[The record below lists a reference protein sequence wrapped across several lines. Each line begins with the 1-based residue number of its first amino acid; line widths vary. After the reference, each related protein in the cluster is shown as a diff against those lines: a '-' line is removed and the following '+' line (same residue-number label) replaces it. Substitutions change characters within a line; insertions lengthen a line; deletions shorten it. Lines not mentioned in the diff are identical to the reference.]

1 MKKFLIIIVT
11 GLLWFNVLFAKTITI
26 EDRVILNVPENFQYL
41 KSETPGEILESLV
54 PFVGSNVKSYLVGT
68 NKSIKF
74 TKLYQESPDTI
85 YEPIYVKLEKKNFT
99 SEQAQMK
106 FVVREIKKIFKKVGY
121 EGVLWI
127 LFGDDKLE
135 DIDDELYQF
144 VTEIR
149 NMNDNEIKKEL
160 KDINK
165 DFVDGIRNSF
175 GEMSRFIK
183 ISKFNIKKSQ
193 FNDPMISFFIKYNIQ
208 GFSGLTDQL
217 LSELKKKDI
226 VLIEDVCESH
236 GAKHNNRKLGTFGL
250 ISNFSFYYAHH
261 LSTIEGGMICTN
273 DENVYQIA
281 RMLRSHGMIRQSTD
295 QNIVSK

>member
-1 MKKFLIIIVT
+1 
-11 GLLWFNVLFAKTITI
+11 
-26 EDRVILNVPENFQYL
+26 
-41 KSETPGEILESLV
+41 
-54 PFVGSNVKSYLVGT
+54 
-68 NKSIKF
+68 
-74 TKLYQESPDTI
+74 
-85 YEPIYVKLEKKNFT
+85 
-99 SEQAQMK
+99 MK

-208 GFSGLTDQL
+208 GFSGSLDFLGFVKNEKPIIL
-217 LSELKKKDI
+217 LFECINTCPSGNKSLKKIIKPTFEQSIKVEKTLSLSQNSDL
-226 VLIEDVCESH
+226 VKQLEALNNLYKS
-236 GAKHNNRKLGTFGL
+236 GALTKKEFEKAKKKLL
-250 ISNFSFYYAHH
+250 N
-261 LSTIEGGMICTN
+261 
-273 DENVYQIA
+273 
-281 RMLRSHGMIRQSTD
+281 
-295 QNIVSK
+295 

>member
-1 MKKFLIIIVT
+1 MKNFLIIIVT
-11 GLLWFNVLFAKTITI
+11 GLLWCNISIAKTINI

-41 KSETPGEILESLV
+41 KNETPGEILEFIIPL
-54 PFVGSNVKSYLVGT
+54 VGSNVKSYLVGT

-74 TKLYQESPDTI
+74 AKLYQESPDTI

-208 GFSGLTDQL
+208 GFSGSLDFLGFVKNEKPIIL
-217 LSELKKKDI
+217 LFECINTCPSGNKSLKKIIKPTFEQSIKVEKTLSLSQNSDLVKQLEALNNLYKSG
-226 VLIEDVCESH
+226 VLTKEEFEN
-236 GAKHNNRKLGTFGL
+236 AKKKLL
-250 ISNFSFYYAHH
+250 N
-261 LSTIEGGMICTN
+261 
-273 DENVYQIA
+273 
-281 RMLRSHGMIRQSTD
+281 
-295 QNIVSK
+295 

>member
-1 MKKFLIIIVT
+1 MKNFLIIIVT
-11 GLLWFNVLFAKTITI
+11 GLLWCNISIAKTINI

-41 KSETPGEILESLV
+41 KNETPGEILEFIIPLV
-54 PFVGSNVKSYLVGT
+54 GNNVKSYLVGT

-74 TKLYQESPDTI
+74 AKLYQESPDTI
-85 YEPIYVKLEKKNFT
+85 YEPIYVKLKKKNFT

-106 FVVREIKKIFKKVGY
+106 YVAREIKKLFKKVGY

-165 DFVDGIRNSF
+165 DFVDGIRDSF

-193 FNDPMISFFIKYNIQ
+193 FNDPMISFFIKYNMQ
-208 GFSGLTDQL
+208 GFSGSLDFLGFVKNEKPIIL
-217 LSELKKKDI
+217 LFECINTCPSGNKSLKKIIKPTFEQSIKVEKTLSLSQNSDL
-226 VLIEDVCESH
+226 VKQLEALNDLYKS
-236 GAKHNNRKLGTFGL
+236 GALTKEEFEKAKKKLL
-250 ISNFSFYYAHH
+250 N
-261 LSTIEGGMICTN
+261 
-273 DENVYQIA
+273 
-281 RMLRSHGMIRQSTD
+281 
-295 QNIVSK
+295 

>member
-1 MKKFLIIIVT
+1 MKNFLIIIVT
-11 GLLWFNVLFAKTITI
+11 GLLWCNISIAKTINI

-41 KSETPGEILESLV
+41 KNETPGEILEFIIPL
-54 PFVGSNVKSYLVGT
+54 VGSNVKSYLVGT

-74 TKLYQESPDTI
+74 AKLYQESPDTI

-208 GFSGLTDQL
+208 GFSGSLDFLGFVKNEKPIIL
-217 LSELKKKDI
+217 LFECINTCPSGNKSLKKIIKPTFEQSIKVEKTLSLSQNSDLVKQLEALNI
-226 VLIEDVCESH
+226 LYKS
-236 GAKHNNRKLGTFGL
+236 GALTKKEFEKAKKKLL
-250 ISNFSFYYAHH
+250 N
-261 LSTIEGGMICTN
+261 
-273 DENVYQIA
+273 
-281 RMLRSHGMIRQSTD
+281 
-295 QNIVSK
+295 

>member
-11 GLLWFNVLFAKTITI
+11 GLLWCNILLAKTINI

-41 KSETPGEILESLV
+41 KTETPGEMLESIV

-85 YEPIYVKLEKKNFT
+85 YEPIYEKLEKKNFT

-106 FVVREIKKIFKKVGY
+106 YVVKEIKKLFKKVGY

-135 DIDDELYQF
+135 DIDDELYQV

-160 KDINK
+160 KDLKKN
-165 DFVDGIRNSF
+165 FVDEIKDSF
-175 GEMSRFIK
+175 GEMSRFIE
-183 ISKFNIKKSQ
+183 ISTFNIKKNQ
-193 FNDPMISFFIKYNIQ
+193 FNDPMISFLIKYNMQ
-208 GFSGLTDQL
+208 GFSGSIDFLGFVKNEKPIILVFECINTCP
-217 LSELKKKDI
+217 SGSRSLKKIIKPTFEQSIKVEKTSSLSQNSDLVKQLEALNDLYKSG
-226 VLIEDVCESH
+226 VLTKEEFEK
-236 GAKHNNRKLGTFGL
+236 AKKKLL
-250 ISNFSFYYAHH
+250 N
-261 LSTIEGGMICTN
+261 
-273 DENVYQIA
+273 
-281 RMLRSHGMIRQSTD
+281 
-295 QNIVSK
+295 

>member
-1 MKKFLIIIVT
+1 VKNFLIIIVT
-11 GLLWFNVLFAKTITI
+11 GLLWCNISIAKTINI

-41 KSETPGEILESLV
+41 KNETPGEILEFIIPL
-54 PFVGSNVKSYLVGT
+54 VGSNVKSYLVGT

-74 TKLYQESPDTI
+74 AKLYQESPDTI

-208 GFSGLTDQL
+208 GFSGSLDFLGFVKNEKPIIL
-217 LSELKKKDI
+217 LFECINTCPSGNKSLKKIIKPTFEQSIKVEKILSLSQNSDL
-226 VLIEDVCESH
+226 VKQLETLNNLYKS
-236 GAKHNNRKLGTFGL
+236 GALTKKEFEKAKKKLL
-250 ISNFSFYYAHH
+250 N
-261 LSTIEGGMICTN
+261 
-273 DENVYQIA
+273 
-281 RMLRSHGMIRQSTD
+281 
-295 QNIVSK
+295 

>member
-1 MKKFLIIIVT
+1 VKNFLIIIVT
-11 GLLWFNVLFAKTITI
+11 GLLWCNISIAKTINI

-41 KSETPGEILESLV
+41 KNETPGEILEFIIPL
-54 PFVGSNVKSYLVGT
+54 VGSNVKSYLVGT

-74 TKLYQESPDTI
+74 AKLYQESPDTI

-208 GFSGLTDQL
+208 GFSGSLDFLGFVKNEKPIIL
-217 LSELKKKDI
+217 LFECINTCPSGNKSLKKIIKPTFEQSIKVEKTLSLSQNSDL
-226 VLIEDVCESH
+226 VKQLEALNNLYKS
-236 GAKHNNRKLGTFGL
+236 GALTKKEFEKAKKKLL
-250 ISNFSFYYAHH
+250 N
-261 LSTIEGGMICTN
+261 
-273 DENVYQIA
+273 
-281 RMLRSHGMIRQSTD
+281 
-295 QNIVSK
+295 

>member
-1 MKKFLIIIVT
+1 VKNFLIIIVT
-11 GLLWFNVLFAKTITI
+11 GLLWCNISIAKTINI

-41 KSETPGEILESLV
+41 KNETPGEILEFIIPL
-54 PFVGSNVKSYLVGT
+54 VGSNVKSYLVGT

-74 TKLYQESPDTI
+74 AKLYQESPDTI

-208 GFSGLTDQL
+208 GFSGSLDFLGFVKNEKPIIL
-217 LSELKKKDI
+217 LFECINTCPSGNKSLKKIIKPTFEQSIKVEKTLSLSQNSDLVKQLEALNI
-226 VLIEDVCESH
+226 LYKS
-236 GAKHNNRKLGTFGL
+236 GALTKKEFEKAKKKLL
-250 ISNFSFYYAHH
+250 N
-261 LSTIEGGMICTN
+261 
-273 DENVYQIA
+273 
-281 RMLRSHGMIRQSTD
+281 
-295 QNIVSK
+295 